1 MTIKELLGKR
11 IKELR
16 KQRRLTQEQV
26 AEYVGIETNSLS
38 NIETGRFYPTSE
50 NLEKIMTILEV
61 KPKDIF
67 EYEHLQPPEVLMEE
81 VSSMMKANPDKIKV
95 FYKIAKAYYN

>member
-1 MTIKELLGKR
+1 MAIKELLGKR

-16 KQRRLTQEQV
+16 KQRKLTQEQV

-50 NLEKIMTILEV
+50 NLEKILTILDV
-61 KPKDIF
+61 TPKDLF
-67 EYEHLQPPEVLMEE
+67 EYEHLQNSEILIQEILT
-81 VSSMMKANPDKIKV
+81 MMKTNPDKIRL
-95 FYKIAKAYYN
+95 FYKIAKAYFT